1 MKRKGIDVSKH
12 QGTIDWKKVK
22 NDGVEFAIIRIGY
35 GGSAP
40 VKDAKFEENY
50 KNARANG
57 LDVGVY
63 IYSYADTLTDAKTE
77 ANAVIN
83 WLGGRDLELPV
94 YFDIED
100 KKQSILGNTLRTN
113 ITKTFCEMIEG
124 AGYWAGIYA
133 NKSWLTSKLN
143 MNELNAYTVWVAQWA
158 NTNTYKGPY
167 AMWQYTSD
175 GSVNGISG
183 RVDMN
188 YQVKELG
195 GKLGTSGGST
205 SSKKSNEE
213 IANEVIAGKWGNGTD
228 RKNRLTSAGYNYD
241 TVQAIVNQ
249 KMGATGT
256 SYYKK
261 YTGSS
266 VSLVD
271 ALKSI
276 GVDSSMTNRKKIAK
290 ANGISNYTGT
300 SSQNTKLLN
309 LLKQGKLKK

>member
-22 NDGVEFAIIRIGY
+22 NDGVEFVIIRIGY

-205 SSKKSNEE
+205 SSKKSNEV